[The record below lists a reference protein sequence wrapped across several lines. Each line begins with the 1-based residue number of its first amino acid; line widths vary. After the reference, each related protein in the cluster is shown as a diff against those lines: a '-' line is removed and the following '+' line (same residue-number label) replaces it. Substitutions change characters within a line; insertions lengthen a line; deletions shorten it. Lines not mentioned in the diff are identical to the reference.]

1 MSRRRV
7 TEFLPFLLPLRR
19 KQKIWCFYQKMKQDG
34 NRYARRQAEE
44 RLPYIQYECTQGL
57 INPDSGYDIQ
67 YQYNKAH
74 NLKVV
79 SRRMQQ
85 LIIEP
90 GEVFSFWQ
98 LARGA
103 DHDDPYLPGLG
114 LHDGKIVP
122 VHGGGLCFMS
132 ELLYWMVLHTPLVIT
147 EHHHHDGYD
156 LFPDFGRTIPF
167 GTGTSILYNYLD
179 YRFYN
184 PTEQTFQILV
194 HTDEIYLCGE
204 LRAEHALPYKYHV
217 HAEDEYFSCE
227 GESVYRN
234 NRICRSRINVKTG
247 VCEERT
253 CIKINHAKVL
263 YDSSGLPIRVLEKS
277 TAGEDKP

>member
-1 MSRRRV
+1 MCQF
-7 TEFLPFLLPLRR
+7 TNLL
-19 KQKIWCFYQKMKQDG
+19 
-34 NRYARRQAEE
+34 
-44 RLPYIQYECTQGL
+44 
-57 INPDSGYDIQ
+57 
-67 YQYNKAH
+67 H
-74 NLKVV
+74 
-79 SRRMQQ
+79 
-85 LIIEP
+85 
-90 GEVFSFWQ
+90 
-98 LARGA
+98 
-103 DHDDPYLPGLG
+103 
-114 LHDGKIVP
+114 
-122 VHGGGLCFMS
+122 
-132 ELLYWMVLHTPLVIT
+132 WMVLHTPLVIT

-263 YDSSGLPIRVLEKS
+263 YDSSGLPIRGLEKS